1 LWPDHRKQFAIWRT
15 KGVIMSMSVIGWI
28 VLGLIAG
35 VIAKYMLGS
44 RAKHGVIVTILIG
57 IAGALVGGW
66 AASEFFDIKAT
77 GGFFDLS
84 TWLIA
89 IVGSVVLLGIYYAIT
104 NRGRGSSRRS
114 SRGSS
119 RGRGVWRAR
128 R

>member
-1 LWPDHRKQFAIWRT
+1 
-15 KGVIMSMSVIGWI
+15 MSVIGWI

-35 VIAKYMLGS
+35 VIAKSLLGG

-66 AASEFFDIKAT
+66 AASELFDIKAT

-104 NRGRGSSRRS
+104 KGSRGSSRRF
-114 SRGSS
+114 SR
-119 RGRGVWRAR
+119 RRAR

>member
-1 LWPDHRKQFAIWRT
+1 
-15 KGVIMSMSVIGWI
+15 VNMSVIGWI

-35 VIAKYMLGS
+35 IVAKYMLGS

-57 IAGALVGGW
+57 VAGALVGGW
-66 AASEFFDIKAT
+66 AASEFFGITAT

-114 SRGSS
+114 SR
-119 RGRGVWRAR
+119 RRGVWRAR

>member
-1 LWPDHRKQFAIWRT
+1 
-15 KGVIMSMSVIGWI
+15 MSMSVIGWI

-35 VIAKYMLGS
+35 VIAKYLLGS
-44 RAKHGVIVTILIG
+44 QAKHGVIVTILIG

-66 AASEFFDIKAT
+66 AASELFGIKST

-104 NRGRGSSRRS
+104 NRGSGSRRGSGRRS
-114 SRGSS
+114 SR
-119 RGRGVWRAR
+119 RRGVWRAR